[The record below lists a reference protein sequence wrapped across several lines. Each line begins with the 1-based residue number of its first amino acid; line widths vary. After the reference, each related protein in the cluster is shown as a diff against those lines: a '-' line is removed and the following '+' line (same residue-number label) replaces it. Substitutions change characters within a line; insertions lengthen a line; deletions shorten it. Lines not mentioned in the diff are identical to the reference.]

1 MRALHPLR
9 IWMLAPR
16 GRAVVQ
22 ARLGAQPRFAWSAG
36 RVCAAPLSGGRIAG
50 LRTVR
55 ALPSV
60 GAVGQATPGLRHVCA
75 RTCSCSQAGLQPQVR
90 WATSAAATDAAP
102 AASEADA
109 EVPLGDLLRPNP
121 VSTLENFD
129 PTSRCVV
136 VRHDQRALS
145 WQERSTAVQATLEA
159 RNEATPDMF
168 MVVVIK
174 GKQYKVT
181 MDDVIAAE
189 KLDVDIND
197 LVRIDS
203 VLLVGSK
210 DWTVVG
216 TPHVPTASV
225 VLQVEEH
232 MRTQKVHV
240 FKKKRR
246 KGYARSQGH
255 RQSITMMRVVDVE
268 FDLHELES
276 NLP

>member
-1 MRALHPLR
+1 MLVQCRHARAQLR
-9 IWMLAPR
+9 LA
-16 GRAVVQ
+16 
-22 ARLGAQPRFAWSAG
+22 ARPKLSWSAG
-36 RVCAAPLSGGRIAG
+36 RAVAPVPHAPAAIAGMRGGRS
-50 LRTVR
+50 LQSSRTVGH
-55 ALPSV
+55 A
-60 GAVGQATPGLRHVCA
+60 APGLRHVCA
-75 RTCSCSQAGLQPQVR
+75 RACSCPQPGLQPHVR
-90 WATSAAATDAAP
+90 WATSAAAADSEEE
-102 AASEADA
+102 ASDEDT
-109 EVPLGDLLRPNP
+109 EEYTELSLGDLLRPNP

-145 WQERSTAVQATLEA
+145 WQERSSAVQATLEA

-168 MVVVIK
+168 MVLVIK

-189 KLDVDIND
+189 KLDVEIND
-197 LVRIDS
+197 LVQIDS

-255 RQSITMMRVVDVE
+255 RQNITMLRVVAID
-268 FDLHELES
+268 FDLDELES

>member
-1 MRALHPLR
+1 MLAQCRHARVQLR
-9 IWMLAPR
+9 LAPR
-16 GRAVVQ
+16 
-22 ARLGAQPRFAWSAG
+22 PKFSWSAG
-36 RVCAAPLSGGRIAG
+36 RAAAPVSDVPGVIAG
-50 LRTVR
+50 MRLGRSLQSSRTVGHVE
-55 ALPSV
+55 PS
-60 GAVGQATPGLRHVCA
+60 LRYACA
-75 RTCSCSQAGLQPQVR
+75 RACSCPQPGLQPHVR
-90 WATSAAATDAAP
+90 WATSAAA
-102 AASEADA
+102 ADT
-109 EVPLGDLLRPNP
+109 EDSDEDTEEYTELSLGDLLRPNP

-129 PTSRCVV
+129 PMSRCVV

-145 WQERSTAVQATLEA
+145 WQERSTAVQAALEA

-168 MVVVIK
+168 MVLVIK

-181 MDDVIAAE
+181 VDDVIAAE
-189 KLDVDIND
+189 KLEVEIND
-197 LVRIDS
+197 LIRIDS

-216 TPHVPTASV
+216 TPHVPTASA

-255 RQSITMMRVVDVE
+255 RQSITMLRVVAMD
-268 FDLHELES
+268 FDLDELES